1 MRRILFGRLFFCC
14 NFVTIRNHLFVSN
27 ITENQLQSSYNRWA
41 VALESPEIGLR
52 QGMLSLEPALFVYFL
67 IKNAFTDVFIL
78 FWTSVV
84 CRNYAKD
91 KCHWCWWLRYVSR
104 SHERTWSCIEPRNAA
119 AAARLQLCSTYL
131 LTYCIF
137 VVRLLLACF
146 SMLLVN
152 HVGLCNE
159 AY

>member
-78 FWTSVV
+78 F
-84 CRNYAKD
+84 
-91 KCHWCWWLRYVSR
+91 
-104 SHERTWSCIEPRNAA
+104 
-119 AAARLQLCSTYL
+119 
-131 LTYCIF
+131 
-137 VVRLLLACF
+137 
-146 SMLLVN
+146 
-152 HVGLCNE
+152 
-159 AY
+159 